1 MRSRLSRYQAG
12 IPPHAAS
19 GRPGSPEVADP
30 IEIGGSKRSVCA
42 LLLDCNYSGLRLFYS
57 GLRLFIFRNLKFT
70 GVDKLNA
77 KTRKVILLNVKK
89 TGRTY

>member
-1 MRSRLSRYQAG
+1 MRSSPSRYQAV
-12 IPPHAAS
+12 IPPYAAS

-30 IEIGGSKRSVCA
+30 IEIGGSRRSMCA
-42 LLLDCNYSGLRLFYS
+42 MLLDCDYS

-89 TGRTY
+89 TGRIH